1 MRGMSLLQSCDVL
14 VYDDLISPEL
24 LTAAPDSAEKIYMG
38 KRMGRHSAP
47 QEAISAVLIAKAQAG
62 NTVVRLKGG
71 DPFVFGRGGEEILAL
86 QAAGIPY
93 ESVPGISSTIAIPA
107 AAGIPVTHRG
117 LSQSFHVVTAHTAG
131 SGDGLPAYME
141 DLAHL
146 PGTLI
151 FLMGLSRLEAIVR
164 RLISAGMPPDTPAAV
179 ISGGN
184 AATPSAV
191 RGNLENIAHRTR
203 AVKLQPPAVIVVGAT
218 ASLNIPSTI
227 LKPLT
232 GLCVGLTGTDA
243 VTSRLRPALR
253 EAGAR
258 VFDAERSVVQEISL
272 RFDLRT
278 LCGGK
283 PRWLVFTSR
292 NGVRLFFQTLRRQK
306 VDLRELHAC
315 RFAVIGAATAEQLEA
330 YGVQADLCPAV
341 YTGEELAREL
351 CRTVERN
358 AQIFLLRSA
367 RGSRALFETLA
378 KVYNVR
384 DIPIY
389 DLRPDSNITEAARPC
404 LNTADYLTFSSA
416 SGVELFFEAHG
427 SIPDKATCICIGA
440 VTAKALEARY
450 QKPFLIAPE
459 ISAEGILQAILQ
471 RET

>member
-38 KRMGRHSAP
+38 KRMGRHFAP

-93 ESVPGISSTIAIPA
+93 ESVPGISSAIAIPA

-131 SGDGLPAYME
+131 SEDGLPAHME
-141 DLAHL
+141 NLAHL

-184 AATPSAV
+184 AASPSAV

-218 ASLNIPSTI
+218 ACIQVFR
-227 LKPLT
+227 PLSSRAAES
-232 GLCVGLTGTDA
+232 DA
-243 VTSRLRPALR
+243 GHARPA
-253 EAGAR
+253 
-258 VFDAERSVVQEISL
+258 
-272 RFDLRT
+272 
-278 LCGGK
+278 
-283 PRWLVFTSR
+283 
-292 NGVRLFFQTLRRQK
+292 
-306 VDLRELHAC
+306 
-315 RFAVIGAATAEQLEA
+315 
-330 YGVQADLCPAV
+330 
-341 YTGEELAREL
+341 
-351 CRTVERN
+351 
-358 AQIFLLRSA
+358 
-367 RGSRALFETLA
+367 
-378 KVYNVR
+378 
-384 DIPIY
+384 
-389 DLRPDSNITEAARPC
+389 
-404 LNTADYLTFSSA
+404 
-416 SGVELFFEAHG
+416 
-427 SIPDKATCICIGA
+427 
-440 VTAKALEARY
+440 
-450 QKPFLIAPE
+450 APE
-459 ISAEGILQAILQ
+459 FHPSRGFPAGTPPVHTSLTSKNDKGSPAAEAISIIALPSGK
-471 RET
+471 RP